1 MVSSSVSAK
10 KSVGWL
16 FGGVRSDGF
25 SNPELFLLV
34 VVESIHFV
42 TSCRGGSAGTD
53 SNRVSSCC
61 ESWLVSI
68 IGLINSLL
76 ASSTSERS
84 VASCSVV
91 VAATR
96 HASIEA
102 RCACTAPPG
111 VPKVLSG

>member
-61 ESWLVSI
+61 ESWLVLSI
-68 IGLINSLL
+68 VSMIGASSILL
-76 ASSTSERS
+76 ASVR
-84 VASCSVV
+84 V
-91 VAATR
+91 R
-96 HASIEA
+96 D
-102 RCACTAPPG
+102 RG
-111 VPKVLSG
+111 F